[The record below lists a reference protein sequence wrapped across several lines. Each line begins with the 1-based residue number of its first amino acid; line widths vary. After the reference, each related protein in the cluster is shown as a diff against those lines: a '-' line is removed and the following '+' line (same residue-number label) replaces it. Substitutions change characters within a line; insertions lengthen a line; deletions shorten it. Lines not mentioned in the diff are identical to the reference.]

1 MDKLNQQIEDLDILI
16 NSCKNDF
23 ADMYEQSFYRLNQI
37 EEEAYRFSS
46 DKKITAKL
54 DEQHNLERIIRQEQD
69 DVVEELLGYRR
80 KLLNEKEDVEYKRR
94 KEGVSSGA

>member
-1 MDKLNQQIEDLDILI
+1 
-16 NSCKNDF
+16 
-23 ADMYEQSFYRLNQI
+23 MYEQSFYRLNQI
-37 EEEAYRFSS
+37 DEEAYRFSS
-46 DKKITAKL
+46 DKNITVKL

-80 KLLNEKEDVEYKRR
+80 KLLNEKEEVEYKRR

>member
-37 EEEAYRFSS
+37 DEEAYRFSS

-54 DEQHNLERIIRQEQD
+54 DEQQ
-69 DVVEELLGYRR
+69 LLGYRR
-80 KLLNEKEDVEYKRR
+80 KLLNEKEEVEYKRR

>member
-37 EEEAYRFSS
+37 DEEAYRFSS

-54 DEQHNLERIIRQEQD
+54 DEQRILERNIRYEQD
-69 DVVEELLGYRR
+69 EVLNSLLRYRK
-80 KLLNEKEDVEYKRR
+80 KLSDEKEETEYNQRR
-94 KEGVSSGA
+94 EGVSNGS

>member
-23 ADMYEQSFYRLNQI
+23 ADMY
-37 EEEAYRFSS
+37 
-46 DKKITAKL
+46 

-80 KLLNEKEDVEYKRR
+80 KLLNEKEEVEYKRR